1 MRKKSK
7 IFFLLASFGV
17 ILLALIP
24 IYILSNKRYSGKLK
38 QTVGQ
43 MQHPRHEIE
52 KIDHAIQL
60 LYIAENNFRWYSL
73 TGDSSRKQRYNEE
86 LSDLSDL
93 LDKIIQQYNADSG
106 LSSMLTAKQQAMR
119 SLLQARLYADSLWDQ
134 ARFLDVRPPHSF
146 ASASGTYP
154 AGQPTSADSMLMESY
169 SVHHR
174 EQKGLLG
181 RIRDA
186 ILNKPSSVDSVKKI
200 KIQVSQGGNTAT
212 NSLLTDDEIND
223 STHLWV
229 NLLSRLTD
237 ARTTIHYRGVALMM
251 SNELLFDG
259 LRKSLNTLRDNEF
272 ALSKIRNDTI
282 VSNAG
287 TLIEEYRLKKILTV
301 SFIIILTLI
310 ILFFIWQFYRN
321 EEILWHAKRNA
332 EQFARLKSNFAATV
346 SHEIRGLS
354 HAINASVEAFSEKQ
368 TPSRRKELLNTMKS
382 SWGTLTTM
390 LNNIL
395 DYTRMEQP
403 DQIILKA
410 PFMPAQAIAEVADTL
425 RARAERK
432 AIGMKM
438 ALSLPDNL
446 VVSGNESQFKQI
458 LINLF
463 GNAIKFT
470 AEGSVTVE
478 AYLAKNASP
487 EEVRLTVSVKDTG
500 RGIAQKDLPLI
511 FEEFQ
516 QIDPEKDP
524 MIVRGSGLGLAIVR
538 RIIEQHGGKIEV
550 KSEPGVG
557 SEFCFHLTYPAV
569 QPAGIKTPLPTT
581 DKRPLTG
588 LRVMVVENELLHR
601 KYLTMLL
608 SKAGMTFIEASDGQE
623 ALTLLAKQEV
633 DLILTDINMPGMTG
647 TELAREIRSISEKNK
662 SRIPILA
669 LTATVSE
676 EDIHQF
682 KAVGMNDFLIKPF
695 TPEDLI
701 TKLSDV
707 VSQTS
712 INNP

>member
-17 ILLALIP
+17 IILALIP
-24 IYILSNKRYSGKLK
+24 IYILSNKSYSGKLK

-43 MQHPRHEIE
+43 MQHPRHEIQ

-154 AGQPTSADSMLMESY
+154 AGKPTSADSMLMESY

-181 RIRDA
+181 RLRDA

-200 KIQVSQGGNTAT
+200 KIQVAQGGSIAT
-212 NSLLTDDEIND
+212 NSFLTDDEIND

-301 SFIIILTLI
+301 SFITILTLI

-403 DQIILKA
+403 GQVILKA
-410 PFMPAQAIAEVADTL
+410 PFGPAQAIAEVADTL
-425 RARAERK
+425 RARAEKK
-432 AIGMKM
+432 AIGVTM

-458 LINLF
+458 LINLL

-470 AEGSVTVE
+470 AEGSVVVE
-478 AYLAKNASP
+478 AFLEKNAPP

-581 DKRPLTG
+581 DKKPLTG

-608 SKAGMTFIEASDGQE
+608 SKAGMTFIEASNGQD
-623 ALTLLAKQEV
+623 ALRLLEKQDV
-633 DLILTDINMPGMTG
+633 DVVLTDINMPGMNG
-647 TELAREIRSISEKNK
+647 MELAEKIRAISQENK
-662 SRIPILA
+662 AKIPILA

-676 EDIHQF
+676 EDVRQF
-682 KAVGMNDFLIKPF
+682 KDVGMNDFLIKPF
-695 TPEDLI
+695 TPEQLFA
-701 TKLSDV
+701 KLSG
-707 VSQTS
+707 
-712 INNP
+712 IFPAK

>member
-24 IYILSNKRYSGKLK
+24 IYILSNKSYSGKLK

-134 ARFLDVRPPHSF
+134 ARFLDVKPSHSF
-146 ASASGTYP
+146 VPAHGTYP
-154 AGQPTSADSMLMESY
+154 SGQPTSATDSMLMESY

-200 KIQVSQGGNTAT
+200 KIQVSQGGSTAT

-259 LRKSLNTLRDNEF
+259 LRKSLNALRDNEF

-368 TPSRRKELLNTMKS
+368 SPSRRKELLNTMKS

-403 DQIILKA
+403 EQVILKA
-410 PFMPAQAIAEVADTL
+410 PFMPAKAIAEVADTL

-432 AIGMKM
+432 TITMKM
-438 ALSLPDNL
+438 ALSLPENL

-458 LINLF
+458 LINLL

-478 AYLAKNASP
+478 AYLAKNTSP
-487 EEVRLTVSVKDTG
+487 EEVRLTVTVKDTG

-524 MIVRGSGLGLAIVR
+524 TIVRGSGLGLAIVR

-569 QPAGIKTPLPTT
+569 RAPEIKTPLPIT
-581 DKRPLTG
+581 DKKSLKG

-608 SKAGMTFIEASDGQE
+608 SKAGITFIEASDGQE
-623 ALTLLAKQEV
+623 ALALLANHDV
-633 DLILTDINMPGMTG
+633 DLVLTDINMSGMTG
-647 TELAREIRSISEKNK
+647 IELAKRIRSISHVNK
-662 SRIPILA
+662 AKVPILA
-669 LTATVSE
+669 ITATVSD
-676 EDIHQF
+676 EDIRQF
-682 KAVGMNDFLIKPF
+682 KAAGMTDFLIKPF
-695 TPEDLI
+695 IPEQLFG
-701 TKLSDV
+701 KLS
-707 VSQTS
+707 
-712 INNP
+712 